1 MRRLIA
7 AAMALVILVLILA
20 ALTIPLWRGE
30 DPYQRDL
37 RAYADCIAD
46 PNLPLRATTSAGYVV
61 HFDEDV
67 ALAHIGVQ
75 ISKGNLTI
83 EEIRNALD
91 TTCKGE

>member
-1 MRRLIA
+1 MFRPVPLS
-7 AAMALVILVLILA
+7 MALIILVLVVIG
-20 ALTIPLWRGE
+20 LTIPLWRGE

-46 PNLPLRATTSAGYVV
+46 PTLPLRASTSAGYVV

-67 ALAHIGVQ
+67 ALAHIGVE
-75 ISKGNLTI
+75 ISKGKLTI
-83 EEIRNALD
+83 EEIRAALD